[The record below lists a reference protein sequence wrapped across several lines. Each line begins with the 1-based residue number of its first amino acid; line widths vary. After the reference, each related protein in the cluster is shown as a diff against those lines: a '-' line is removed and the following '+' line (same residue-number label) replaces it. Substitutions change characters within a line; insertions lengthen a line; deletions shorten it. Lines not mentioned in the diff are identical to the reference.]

1 VGVQVPLVALIIM
14 KNKIR
19 NPFALNAKIKK
30 AGPFK
35 KKYINVDIGDFMSDY
50 TPYVSTEN
58 FLLGLE
64 KSASQIKNTI
74 ECWYEFDEDLR
85 ENYRESI
92 QWNIDNAS
100 YFTDSSVLNFNDR
113 LYQALN
119 IYHLYEKE
127 LYEIGINV
135 SNSLCLKKENT

>member
-1 VGVQVPLVALIIM
+1 M

-35 KKYINVDIGDFMSDY
+35 KKSATVDIGDFMSDY
-50 TPYVSTEN
+50 MPYVSTEN

-74 ECWYEFDEDLR
+74 ECWYEFDEELR

-100 YFTDSSVLNFNDR
+100 YFSDDSLSNFNDR
-113 LYQALN
+113 LFQALN

-135 SNSLCLKKENT
+135 SNNLCLKKGNI